1 MMNCLYWGMHG
12 FGLMWIFP
20 LLLFGALI
28 WFLSRGTA
36 RFSPREGRETTS
48 AILDRRYA
56 SGEITKEQ
64 YDQMRKDLNV
74 K

>member
-1 MMNCLYWGMHG
+1 MNCLYWGMHG
-12 FGLMWIFP
+12 FGLMWILP
-20 LLLFGALI
+20 LLFFGVLI
-28 WFLSRGTA
+28 WFLSRNSS
-36 RFSPREGRETTS
+36 RLSPREGRETAS

>member
-1 MMNCLYWGMHG
+1 MNCLYWGMHG

-20 LLLFGALI
+20 LLFFGALI

-36 RFSPREGRETTS
+36 RLSPRAGRETAS